1 MGGSYGKERLEVG
14 YRQPA
19 GGIPA
24 IKQYEFEGEYNS
36 WSMEWREFKRAI
48 AENREPN
55 GSGNDGYAANVIVD
69 AIYKSDELNKPVLVT

>member
-1 MGGSYGKERLEVG
+1 VVVTAKKDLRLVIGS
-14 YRQPA
+14 Q
-19 GGIPA
+19 
-24 IKQYEFEGEYNS
+24 GEYNS

-69 AIYKSDELNKPVLVT
+69 AIYKSDELNKPVLVN